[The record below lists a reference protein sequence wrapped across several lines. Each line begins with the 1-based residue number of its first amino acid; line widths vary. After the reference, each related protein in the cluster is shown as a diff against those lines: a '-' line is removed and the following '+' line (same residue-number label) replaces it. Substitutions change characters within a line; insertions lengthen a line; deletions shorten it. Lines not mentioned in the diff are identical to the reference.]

1 MTFLLQMAGEAGTG
15 KSTLARAVGRSTGA
29 LVIDKD
35 DVTGPLIDEG
45 ALRPGEGG
53 PGYAVVFRLTESAF
67 EQGFSVILDNPA
79 FWQSIL
85 NRGKDLAS
93 RHEADYR
100 VVRCHC
106 PDREVQMLRLQGQ
119 GRQTGQ
125 PRSWAELEA
134 SISRPD
140 VMLVPNEPHLD
151 VDTTQS
157 LEACVSQVLEYIR

>member
-15 KSTLARAVGRSTGA
+15 KSTLARAVGKSTGA

-45 ALRPGEGG
+45 ALRAGEGG
-53 PGYAVVFRLTESAF
+53 PGYAVVFRLAESAF

-85 NRGKDLAS
+85 DRGKDLAS

-100 VVRCHC
+100 VVKCHC
-106 PDREVQMLRLQGQ
+106 PDRAEQALRLQAA

-125 PRSWAELEA
+125 PRSQVELDA
-134 SISRPD
+134 SMSRPG
-140 VMLVPNEPHLD
+140 VMLELSEPHLE
-151 VDTTQS
+151 VNTTQAV
-157 LEACVSQVLEYIR
+157 EVCVAQVLEYLA